1 MKTKEY
7 IKPLLLPKNIIN
19 SFSNVS
25 STCNFLIS
33 KTTPKVF
40 TLMLVPSEKCNLKC
54 NYCYETDKNPNLM
67 DISLAKEII
76 KKTFENLPKDFKLKI
91 ELRGGEPFLEFD
103 WIKHLYE
110 WITNNYEKR
119 NYFFYIVTN
128 GTCFTSEIKKWI
140 LENKDLFY
148 IVISLDGNKKSHNLN
163 RCNSFD
169 LIDFNFLF
177 QISEHPYTYTTI
189 MPNNISRLF
198 EDVIF
203 LIKKGFYA
211 RINFEFKSN
220 WKDNEIKIAV
230 KNLKKIADFMLK
242 NNIQNKFNLF
252 SIYGILDYITKV
264 KEENRRFEL
273 NCNAGKYRVIYSS
286 SGKKYPCHAFVPSVF
301 NNYSKSTDNNLFEE
315 IKNKPINPQI
325 CCSCNYFYLCHICI
339 GFSYNYANDFTWR
352 NLSIC
357 KITKFRTF
365 ASAYYYGHK
374 LYDKYIKN
382 EKLSE
387 IDKQIV
393 SNIYKLHKEESIE

>member
-19 SFSNVS
+19 SFSNIS
-25 STCNFLIS
+25 STCDFLIS
-33 KTTPKVF
+33 KTMPKVF

-76 KKTFENLPKDFKLKI
+76 KNTFENLPKDFQLKI
-91 ELRGGEPFLEFD
+91 ELRGGEPFLEF
-103 WIKHLYE
+103 E
-110 WITNNYEKR
+110 WL
-119 NYFFYIVTN
+119 
-128 GTCFTSEIKKWI
+128 
-140 LENKDLFY
+140 LENKDLFS

-177 QISEHPYTYTTI
+177 QINEHPYTYTTI
-189 MPNNISRLF
+189 MPNSINRLF
-198 EDVIF
+198 EDIIF
-203 LIKKGFYA
+203 LIEKGFYA
-211 RINFEFKSN
+211 RINFEFKSH

-230 KNLKKIADFMLK
+230 KELRKTADFMLK

-252 SIYGILDYITKV
+252 STYGILDYTIN
-264 KEENRRFEL
+264 KEENRELEL
-273 NCNAGKYRVIYSS
+273 NCNAGKYRIIYSS

-301 NNYSKSTDNNLFEE
+301 NNYSKYEDNNLFEE
-315 IKNKPINPQI
+315 IKNKSINPQI

-357 KITKFRTF
+357 QITKFRTF
-365 ASAYYYGHK
+365 ASAYYHGYK

-387 IDKQIV
+387 IDKKIL
-393 SNIYKLHKEESIE
+393 SNIYKLYKEEAIEY